1 MCAWC
6 RCNHK
11 LNKCPKDVYVKF
23 VITPLVTS
31 NFSYDNN
38 VTPLPV
44 ENAKITCSDYV
55 LAAYD
60 QICYMGKVLENN
72 FSDDK
77 IIYRLYC
84 SEL

>member
-1 MCAWC
+1 MSF
-6 RCNHK
+6 
-11 LNKCPKDVYVKF
+11 F
-23 VITPLVTS
+23 VVSDYPFGIFK
-31 NFSYDNN
+31 FSYDHN

-44 ENAKITCSDYV
+44 ENAEITCSDYV

-60 QICYMGKVLENN
+60 QICYIGKVLENN